1 MASLFFGSKK
11 YSTINDSTRSKE
23 DTHLVL
29 SSPTTSDES
38 LSSVSASSSLRSRVH
53 HYSTIAAVMA
63 VLFATVSV
71 TVLSR
76 SGSYGVVMPNIINN
90 LINSG
95 SESLSGEFDT
105 TVLEKH
111 NKKNRRQRR
120 RQQLLYASDLPKCKN
135 VGDPVNSGA
144 YSHVIPLEFVRK
156 YTGTFPPPLEGFEVM
171 DQAGSVDVGL
181 SIPCSNTNVFP
192 DDAKWCNTK
201 GQQKF
206 QINIYGMCLH
216 DTTPDYYDIKGVFTD
231 YQGPT
236 GICRLVRVSHNAPG
250 TWTEYETNTMQA
262 NGGAVGWAYGDEH
275 VGMRLKYSLCPDNV
289 HDKNVVKIISASF
302 E

>member
-11 YSTINDSTRSKE
+11 YSTIIDSTRSKE
-23 DTHLVL
+23 DTRLVL
-29 SSPTTSDES
+29 SSPMTSDES

-53 HYSTIAAVMA
+53 HYSTIAVVIA
-63 VLFATVSV
+63 VLFATVAV
-71 TVLSR
+71 TILSR
-76 SGSYGVVMPNIINN
+76 TGSYGVVVPNIINN

-105 TVLEKH
+105 TV
-111 NKKNRRQRR
+111 

-144 YSHVIPLEFVRK
+144 YSHVIPLELLRN
-156 YTGTFPPPLEGFEVM
+156 YTGTFPLEGFEIM
-171 DQAGSVDVGL
+171 DQAGDVDVGL
-181 SIPCSNTNVFP
+181 NLPCSNNNVFP

-201 GQQKF
+201 GQLKF
-206 QINIYGMCLH
+206 RINIHGMCLH
-216 DTTPDYYDIKGVFTD
+216 HTTPDYYDIKGVLTD
-231 YQGPT
+231 YSAPT
-236 GICRLVRVSHNAPG
+236 GNCRLVRVSRNAPG

-262 NGGAVGWAYGDEH
+262 NGGAVEWAYGDEH